1 MLSCKNSVM
10 LSQAKSARF
19 QPKLILQILLFF
31 AVFGVG
37 SSAASFVLTIPTVA
51 AIFTSEEVMSSIF
64 AYDFE
69 GTIVA
74 AMELINLP
82 WLMLLS
88 LFATACTTVLCIV
101 YCTKIERRSLRSMG
115 FVKQG
120 FLLNYLKGFVIGTAM
135 LFVCA
140 AIAWALG
147 ALDFS
152 FAKKIPVFY
161 IFAFLL
167 GFLIQGMSEEVLL
180 RGFFM
185 VSLANRCHV
194 ALAVTISSIAFSLLH
209 LMNPGI
215 TLLAL
220 VNIGLFGGFMGV
232 YVLRTDDL
240 WGACAIHSAWNF
252 VQGNILGI
260 QVSGT
265 GQLPTVAVMRPVS
278 GMDLLSGGRFGLE
291 AGLIVTIVTAAAICL
306 TLFLP
311 RKKEQT
317 EAQVL

>member
-1 MLSCKNSVM
+1 
-10 LSQAKSARF
+10 
-19 QPKLILQILLFF
+19 
-31 AVFGVG
+31 
-37 SSAASFVLTIPTVA
+37 
-51 AIFTSEEVMSSIF
+51 
-64 AYDFE
+64 
-69 GTIVA
+69 
-74 AMELINLP
+74 
-82 WLMLLS
+82 
-88 LFATACTTVLCIV
+88 TACTTVLSII
-101 YCTKIERRSLRSMG
+101 YCTKIEKRSFRSMG
-115 FVKQG
+115 FVKEG
-120 FLLNYLKGFVIGTAM
+120 WLLNYLKGFLIGTAM

-152 FAKKIPVFY
+152 FAKRIPVFY
-161 IFAFLL
+161 IIAFLF

-180 RGFFM
+180 RGYFM

-215 TLLAL
+215 SLLAL

-265 GQLPTVAVMRPVS
+265 GQLPTVAVMQPVA

-291 AGLIVTIVTAAAICL
+291 AGLIVTIVTATAICF

-311 RKKEQT
+311 RKKEKVG
-317 EAQVL
+317 AQVP